1 MWFNYG
7 MSSQITH
14 NNNNNNNKKW
24 IGGNRDAS
32 QIAIQQRV
40 NQIGIRVP
48 NTNNNVMSFN
58 NSKEIN
64 TVNDALTRVRAGGE
78 VAPPKKSI
86 NKFKGPTRGYPVGPL
101 IRTTAKTPA
110 VIQHKTGM
118 FGKNI
123 NIMVHTYFH

>member
-7 MSSQITH
+7 MSSPITH
-14 NNNNNNNKKW
+14 NSNNKKW

-40 NQIGIRVP
+40 NRIGIRFS
-48 NTNNNVMSFN
+48 NTNNNVTYFN

-64 TVNDALTRVRAGGE
+64 TVSDALTRVRAGGE
-78 VAPPKKSI
+78 VAPPKKSTS
-86 NKFKGPTRGYPVGPL
+86 KLKGPTPRYPVGPL
-101 IRTTAKTPA
+101 IRTTANTPA
-110 VIQHKTGM
+110 VIQPKTGM

-123 NIMVHTYFH
+123 NIMVHTHFH

>member
-7 MSSQITH
+7 VSVPTL
-14 NNNNNNNKKW
+14 NNVYKKKW

-32 QIAIQQRV
+32 QVAVQQRV
-40 NQIGIRVP
+40 NQIGIRFP
-48 NTNNNVMSFN
+48 NTNNNVSSFN

-78 VAPPKKSI
+78 IAPPKKSV

-101 IRTTAKTPA
+101 IRTTAKTTA
-110 VIQHKTGM
+110 VIHPKTGM
-118 FGKNI
+118 VGKNV